1 MYLIM
6 NNFKLRNQIFDTL
19 MIINKEDDE
28 SIYNILDLFL
38 DVLNDKQL
46 KQIEDKLIN
55 YYGFET
61 LD

>member
-1 MYLIM
+1 MTI
-6 NNFKLRNQIFDTL
+6 NELRLSIRQTL
-19 MIINKEDDE
+19 LIINNEDNE
-28 SIYNILDLFL
+28 SIHNILDLFF

>member
-1 MYLIM
+1 M

-46 KQIEDKLIN
+46 KEIEDKLIN

>member
-1 MYLIM
+1 MD
-6 NNFKLRNQIFDTL
+6 NFKLRNQIFDTL

-46 KQIEDKLIN
+46 KQIEDKIIN
-55 YYGFET
+55 YYGFEV

>member
-1 MYLIM
+1 MD
-6 NNFKLRNQIFDTL
+6 NFKLRNQIFDTL

-46 KQIEDKLIN
+46 KEIKDKLIN

>member
-1 MYLIM
+1 MTI
-6 NNFKLRNQIFDTL
+6 NELRLSIRQTL
-19 MIINKEDDE
+19 LIINNEDDE
-28 SIYNILDLFL
+28 SIHNILDLFF

-55 YYGFET
+55 YYGFEV

>member
-1 MYLIM
+1 MTINELRLSIRQTLLTI
-6 NNFKLRNQIFDTL
+6 NN
-19 MIINKEDDE
+19 EDDE
-28 SIYNILDLFL
+28 SIHNILDLFF

-55 YYGFET
+55 YYGFEV

>member
-1 MYLIM
+1 M

-19 MIINKEDDE
+19 IIINKEDDE

-55 YYGFET
+55 YYGFEV

>member
-1 MYLIM
+1 MTI
-6 NNFKLRNQIFDTL
+6 NELRLSIRQTL
-19 MIINKEDDE
+19 LIINNEDDE
-28 SIYNILDLFL
+28 SIHNILDLFF

-46 KQIEDKLIN
+46 KEIEDKLIN

>member
-1 MYLIM
+1 MTI
-6 NNFKLRNQIFDTL
+6 NELRFSIRQTL
-19 MIINKEDDE
+19 LIINNEDDE

-55 YYGFET
+55 YYGFEV

>member
-1 MYLIM
+1 M

-38 DVLNDKQL
+38 DVLNDNQL
-46 KQIEDKLIN
+46 KEIEDKLIN

>member
-1 MYLIM
+1 M

-19 MIINKEDDE
+19 VTINKEDDE

-38 DVLNDKQL
+38 DVLTDKQL
-46 KQIEDKLIN
+46 EEIEDVIVN
-55 YYGFET
+55 QYGFET

>member
-1 MYLIM
+1 M

-19 MIINKEDDE
+19 MIINKEDNE

-46 KQIEDKLIN
+46 KEIEDKLIN
-55 YYGFET
+55 YYGFEV

>member
-1 MYLIM
+1 M

-38 DVLNDKQL
+38 DVLTDKQL
-46 KQIEDKLIN
+46 EKIEDVIVN
-55 YYGFET
+55 QYGFET

>member
-1 MYLIM
+1 M

-38 DVLNDKQL
+38 DVLTDKQL
-46 KQIEDKLIN
+46 EEIEDEIVN
-55 YYGFET
+55 HYGFET

>member
-1 MYLIM
+1 M

-28 SIYNILDLFL
+28 LIYNILDLFL

-46 KQIEDKLIN
+46 KEIEDKLIN

>member
-1 MYLIM
+1 M

-38 DVLNDKQL
+38 DVLNDRQL

>member
-1 MYLIM
+1 M

-55 YYGFET
+55 YYGFEV

>member
-1 MYLIM
+1 MTINELRLSIRQTLLTI
-6 NNFKLRNQIFDTL
+6 NN
-19 MIINKEDDE
+19 EDNE
-28 SIYNILDLFL
+28 SIHNILDLFL
-38 DVLNDKQL
+38 DVINDKQL

>member
-1 MYLIM
+1 M

-19 MIINKEDDE
+19 ITINKEDDE

-38 DVLNDKQL
+38 DVLTDKQL
-46 KQIEDKLIN
+46 EKIEDVIVN
-55 YYGFET
+55 QYGFET

>member
-1 MYLIM
+1 M

-19 MIINKEDDE
+19 ITINKEDDE

-46 KQIEDKLIN
+46 KEIEDKIIN